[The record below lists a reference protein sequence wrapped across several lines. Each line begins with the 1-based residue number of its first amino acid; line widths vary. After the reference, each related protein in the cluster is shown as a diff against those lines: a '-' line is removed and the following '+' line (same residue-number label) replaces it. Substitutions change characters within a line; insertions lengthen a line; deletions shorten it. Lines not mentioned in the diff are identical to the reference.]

1 LWVGLWVGK
10 STAPGPCPLPPAVNV
25 GSRLRCKEIT
35 RRLEGWLAYPLPA
48 KRTRARDLLR
58 DRQVTRLSLLS
69 IRMVAGY
76 SEALAQK
83 RLVGE
88 RGFEPPTPWSRSKEF
103 TL

>member
-1 LWVGLWVGK
+1 MGWVVGWK
-10 STAPGPCPLPPAVNV
+10 IHRTRPLPSPASGQRWVA
-25 GSRLRCKEIT
+25 LRCKEIT

-76 SEALAQK
+76 SEGVGSEK
-83 RLVGE
+83 TGRGE
-88 RGFEPPTPWSRSKEF
+88 RI
-103 TL
+103 